1 MTDSSMPDPTLP
13 YAGHSCVVFGG
24 TSGIGAATA
33 IVLAERGAAVA
44 VAGRDAADG
53 EEIAR
58 QCRALGARA
67 VFVHADVVDDAQ
79 VRQAVQAAVEAHG
92 PLTMAANVAG
102 IDISAPF
109 TELTESDYEQLFS
122 VNSAG
127 VWRCVKHEIAA
138 MCDTGHGSIVN
149 VSSIAAIVPVLG
161 NSLYGASK
169 AAVSSLTT
177 SAAYEYAAAGIRVN
191 SVLPGTTRTAMLD
204 EWLES
209 VAGDQGLTVEDLE
222 RCVALGYLSAPR
234 EQAAAIAFLLSDEAS
249 FITGAALVVDGG
261 MSLLNRVAP
270 SRTGAAPDTPGD
282 VVAKGRA
289 TGPEQLQ
296 RK

>member
-1 MTDSSMPDPTLP
+1 MCDTLGVTDASGTHPAHP
-13 YAGHSCVVFGG
+13 YAGHAALVFGG

-33 IVLAERGAAVA
+33 LLLAERGASVT
-44 VAGRDAADG
+44 VVGREAAAG

-58 QCRALGARA
+58 QCRAARARA

-79 VRQAVQAAVEAHG
+79 VRHAVRAAVDEHG

-102 IDISAPF
+102 IDISAPL
-109 TELTESDYEQLFS
+109 TELTEQDYEQLFA
-122 VNSAG
+122 VNTAG
-127 VWRCVKHEIAA
+127 LWRCLKHEIAA
-138 MCDTGHGSIVN
+138 MCDTGRGSIVN

-191 SVLPGTTRTAMLD
+191 AVVPGTTRTAMLD
-204 EWLES
+204 EWLAS
-209 VAGDQGLTVEDLE
+209 VAGNQGLTLEDLE
-222 RCVALGYLSAPR
+222 RGVALGYLSSPR

-249 FITGAALVVDGG
+249 FITGASLVTDGG

-270 SRTGAAPDTPGD
+270 TSTGAAPDTPGD
-282 VVAKGRA
+282 VVARA
-289 TGPEQLQ
+289 
-296 RK
+296 RR